1 MEVLL
6 IAMCQNLRT
15 FLWKQ
20 SSFDWWCGISSSS
33 SNRQN
38 RKQGPVV
45 NNSGPLLVLLLLLLI
60 CHPIVA
66 TAVVN
71 YYSPIHPF
79 THSYPPPTHPS
90 IGINVKTDIDA
101 LKVEV
106 PHIVV
111 GTPGRVLDLAT
122 KRNALDLS
130 KVKHFVLDE
139 CDRLLAEIDMRK
151 DVQSIF
157 KVTPYE
163 KQVMMYSATLDKEIR
178 PVCRKFCQS
187 VSLCLSIS
195 SIVIIVV
202 MMMMLSW
209 W

>member
-1 MEVLL
+1 MQYHHTILSHHCYCCCRLL
-6 IAMCQNLRT
+6 SC
-15 FLWKQ
+15 
-20 SSFDWWCGISSSS
+20 SS
-33 SNRQN
+33 
-38 RKQGPVV
+38 
-45 NNSGPLLVLLLLLLI
+45 LHTLV
-60 CHPIVA
+60 
-66 TAVVN
+66 
-71 YYSPIHPF
+71 F
-79 THSYPPPTHPS
+79 THLP
-90 IGINVKTDIDA
+90 IGVNVKTDIDA
-101 LKVEV
+101 LKAEV

-187 VSLCLSIS
+187 VSLFYNIYHCHSYDDWLMLSIVGLMF
-195 SIVIIVV
+195 SIYH
-202 MMMMLSW
+202 
-209 W
+209 

>member
-1 MEVLL
+1 M
-6 IAMCQNLRT
+6 
-15 FLWKQ
+15 
-20 SSFDWWCGISSSS
+20 
-33 SNRQN
+33 
-38 RKQGPVV
+38 
-45 NNSGPLLVLLLLLLI
+45 
-60 CHPIVA
+60 
-66 TAVVN
+66 
-71 YYSPIHPF
+71 
-79 THSYPPPTHPS
+79 
-90 IGINVKTDIDA
+90 
-101 LKVEV
+101 

-187 VSLCLSIS
+187 VSLSIP
-195 SIVIIVV
+195 SICHRHH
-202 MMMMLSW
+202 SGDDD
-209 W
+209 

>member
-1 MEVLL
+1 M
-6 IAMCQNLRT
+6 
-15 FLWKQ
+15 
-20 SSFDWWCGISSSS
+20 
-33 SNRQN
+33 
-38 RKQGPVV
+38 
-45 NNSGPLLVLLLLLLI
+45 
-60 CHPIVA
+60 
-66 TAVVN
+66 
-71 YYSPIHPF
+71 
-79 THSYPPPTHPS
+79 
-90 IGINVKTDIDA
+90 
-101 LKVEV
+101 

-187 VSLCLSIS
+187 VSLFYSIYHS
-195 SIVIIVV
+195 HLYDV
-202 MMMMLSW
+202 MMTDAPPLW
-209 W
+209 D